1 MDRLL
6 FVDDDIDILTLNHS
20 YFTEQGYAVD
30 QAGSAKDALL
40 LINRNTYDCIIL
52 DIQMEGQDGFALC
65 RVLREMSNIP
75 IIFLTVLTDEASLE
89 KGFLSGGDD
98 YIVKP
103 YRMKELELRIRAR
116 IHPRVHNSGPG
127 SPQEDY
133 RLYICPDEKQAYIGT
148 NSLDLTL
155 SEFQI
160 LQFLNQNKGIPYRQ
174 DEIYEALWG
183 ERYNTH
189 SIQVMIMRIRRKI
202 KALSPEKEYI
212 RTQWGKG
219 YVFTE

>member
-75 IIFLTVLTDEASLE
+75 IIFLTVYCKTLPYEGAGASYQSE
-89 KGFLSGGDD
+89 DPS
-98 YIVKP
+98 
-103 YRMKELELRIRAR
+103 
-116 IHPRVHNSGPG
+116 PG
-127 SPQEDY
+127 
-133 RLYICPDEKQAYIGT
+133 T
-148 NSLDLTL
+148 
-155 SEFQI
+155 
-160 LQFLNQNKGIPYRQ
+160 
-174 DEIYEALWG
+174 
-183 ERYNTH
+183 
-189 SIQVMIMRIRRKI
+189 
-202 KALSPEKEYI
+202 
-212 RTQWGKG
+212 
-219 YVFTE
+219 